1 MIVNKKILIIGGT
14 GSLGYKLTERYKDEN
29 KIFLYSRDESKH
41 WKMNID
47 FCNHPNIN
55 FLIGDIRNN
64 EKISETLLRINPNI
78 IILAAAM
85 KHIDKCEYEMNE
97 SILTN
102 LIGTQNVLNNIEK
115 LQTNLNNL
123 ESVLF
128 ISTDK
133 ACSPV
138 NVYGMCKSLSELLII
153 EKSKYIT
160 DKKFICVRYGNVLNS
175 RGSIIPIL
183 KKLGENNSVDHFKLT
198 DERMTRF
205 VMSIEESVNLIEHAL
220 IHGESGD
227 IVIPKLSSCRIKD
240 IIELYSI
247 KYNKPIVLDKL
258 RPGEKLSESLINDT
272 QSLRTV
278 NNEKYLYIKPVYN
291 NKIFNIDSYD
301 YNSNNDI
308 LSIEELKQKLID
320 LELY

>member
-14 GSLGYKLTERYKDEN
+14 GSLGYKLTERYKDQN
-29 KIFLYSRDESKH
+29 TLFLYSRDESKH

-47 FCNHPNIN
+47 FNNHHNIN
-55 FLIGDIRNN
+55 FIVGDIRNN
-64 EKISETLLRINPNI
+64 EKIIETLLRINPNI
-78 IILAAAM
+78 IIIAAAM
-85 KHIDKCEYEMNE
+85 KHIDRCEYEMNE
-97 SILTN
+97 TILTN
-102 LIGTQNVLNNIEK
+102 IIGTQNVLNSIEK
-115 LQTNLNNL
+115 LQSNLNNL
-123 ESVLF
+123 ETVLF

-138 NVYGMCKSLSELLII
+138 NVYGMCKSLSELLMI

-160 DKKFICVRYGNVLNS
+160 NKKFICVRYGNVLNS

-183 KKLGENNSVDHFKLT
+183 KELGENKSVNHFKLT

-205 VMSIEESVNLIEHAL
+205 VMSIEESVDLIEHAL

-227 IVIPKLSSCRIKD
+227 IIVPKLNSCKIKD
-240 IIELYSI
+240 VIELYSL

-272 QSLRTV
+272 QSLRTFDQG
-278 NNEKYLYIKPVYN
+278 KYLYIKPVYSN
-291 NKIFNIDSYD
+291 IIFDINSYD

-308 LSIEELKQKLID
+308 ISIEQLKKILID